1 MPLFYSQ
8 TIDEDTRLGIWQ
20 IEEDEAFFLDKVPVS
35 RQLTHPHK
43 RLQHLAGRYLLQHLF
58 PDFPLA
64 LIQIAD
70 TRKPY
75 LPEESHHFSISHCGN
90 FAAAIVSRHRRVGI
104 DIEHPT
110 ERILHIMPKFLSE
123 RERMEFTPHNLD
135 LLVETATT
143 LWSAK
148 EAMFKWYGN
157 GEIDFRQHLQVESIA
172 FATPATGGME
182 ALFTKHHPQRLHLS
196 FRWWPT
202 LVMSWVS
209 V

>member
-8 TIDEDTRLGIWQ
+8 TIDECTRLGIWH
-20 IEEDEAFFLDKVPVS
+20 ITEEEAFFLEKVPLS
-35 RQLTHPHK
+35 RQFTHSHK

-58 PDFPLA
+58 PDFPLS

-75 LPEESHHFSISHCGN
+75 LPEESHHFSISHCGDY
-90 FAAAIVSRHRRVGI
+90 AAAIVSTERRVGI
-104 DIEHPT
+104 DIELPT
-110 ERILHIMPKFLSE
+110 ERILTIMPKFLNA
-123 RERMEFTPHNLD
+123 RERSECVPHNTT

-148 EAMFKWYGN
+148 EAMFKWYGL
-157 GEIDFRQHLQVESIA
+157 GGIDFRQHLHVESIE
-172 FATPATGGME
+172 FHGPDTGIIQ
-182 ALFTKHHPQRLHLS
+182 ALFNKDAEVLLHLP